1 MAKGC
6 FERVLGID
14 AADKKALE
22 YINLIESGNDY
33 MILNP
38 PEKLKFH

>member
-1 MAKGC
+1 MKKVFG
-6 FERVLGID
+6 FKDINVLMDNIE
-14 AADKKALE
+14 E